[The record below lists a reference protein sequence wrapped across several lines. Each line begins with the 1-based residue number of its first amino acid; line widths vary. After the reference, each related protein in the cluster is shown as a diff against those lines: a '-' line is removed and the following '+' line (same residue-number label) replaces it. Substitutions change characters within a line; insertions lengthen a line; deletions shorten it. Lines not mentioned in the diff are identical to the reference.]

1 MHDLD
6 FTSVAG
12 NRMVMVNGPIIK
24 IWDFVTNAWVTWNTT
39 HSSRQVMV
47 LVAPSDLSLWDIPPL
62 SLKAHSVETGTEPS
76 EPSQPRLR
84 LSYPEG
90 FKSPSRS
97 ECSGICDWY
106 TGSRQPLWFDITAN
120 ELSTFNFTRFKIDV
134 PDIHL
139 PAVPITSI
147 SSFHIPYYRHTYWTP
162 YRVCGEDISFLWCNS
177 TAIFLH
183 TGGTSSLEAT
193 NCKALLRKA
202 EHVDQRQA
210 SFCPSIIC
218 RRRTILLCILRR
230 RKLLTHQEQ
239 FFYNLVNTSRVIN
252 NTRNHVLETLEV
264 NVGPALG
271 SVRI

>member
-12 NRMVMVNGPIIK
+12 NRMVMILM
-24 IWDFVTNAWVTWNTT
+24 TNE
-39 HSSRQVMV
+39 VMV
-47 LVAPSDLSLWDIPPL
+47 LVAPSDLSLWDIPLL

-76 EPSQPRLR
+76 EPSEPRLR

-106 TGSRQPLWFDITAN
+106 TGSPQPLWFDITAK
-120 ELSTFNFTRFKIDV
+120 ELSTFNFTRFKIDI

-139 PAVPITSI
+139 PMVLITSI
-147 SSFHIPYYRHTYWTP
+147 SFFHIPYYRHTHWTP

-183 TGGTSSLEAT
+183 TGGTSSLEAV

-202 EHVDQRQA
+202 EHIDQRQA
-210 SFCPSIIC
+210 SFCPVSG
-218 RRRTILLCILRR
+218 RLCYISCATDEV
-230 RKLLTHQEQ
+230 K
-239 FFYNLVNTSRVIN
+239 
-252 NTRNHVLETLEV
+252 V
-264 NVGPALG
+264 NVVDYLSSPYDPSA
-271 SVRI
+271 SSDDASC